1 MLNIVLGP
9 AEVTVFLPEI
19 FIAIDGPRSECIK
32 GEMYDLLESADS
44 KSLVTMR
51 DKQIHASR
59 RRDWSA
65 GFTSKALRLHL
76 SKRTPHL
83 DQLDQMLMT
92 DAMQGRTSNFRD
104 YIYWYGF
111 DVMGEFV
118 FGRSFDMLKNQDEGQ
133 VITRLQNALSLLGP
147 LSPAPWLL
155 QIGLRMPRVSV
166 IKDWYDTLDWCRS
179 QMQARLQVS
188 NSKLVSTD
196 LEDPHEHRDLAYYL
210 MEAAGKKKIA
220 EGTDTQRW
228 NLGWLVGDSL
238 LAIVAGRYVTLTTLL
253 LGRCID

>member
-1 MLNIVLGP
+1 MLTITSGP
-9 AEVTVFLPEI
+9 AEVTVFCPDV

-32 GEMYDLLESADS
+32 GEMYDLLESANS

-76 SKRTPHL
+76 SKRSPHL
-83 DQLDQMLMT
+83 DQLDRMIVS
-92 DAMQGRTSNFRD
+92 DARQGRASNFRD

-118 FGRSFDMLKNQDEGQ
+118 FGKSFDMLKNQDDGQ

-155 QIGLRMPRVSV
+155 QIGLRMPRISV

-179 QMQARLQVS
+179 QMRARLQVS
-188 NSKLVSTD
+188 KSGKVSKTI
-196 LEDPHEHRDLAYYL
+196 EDPNEHHDLAYYL
-210 MEAAGKKKIA
+210 MEAEGKKRIA
-220 EGTDTQRW
+220 EGADTQKW

-238 LAIVAGRYVTLTTLL
+238 LAIVAGRYVNLAT
-253 LGRCID
+253 

>member
-1 MLNIVLGP
+1 MLTFISGP
-9 AEVTVFLPEI
+9 AEVTVFSPDV

-76 SKRTPHL
+76 SKITPYL
-83 DQLDQMLMT
+83 DQLDQMIMF
-92 DAMQGRTSNFRD
+92 DAMQGRASNLRD

-111 DVMGEFV
+111 DAMGAFV
-118 FGRSFDMLKNQDEGQ
+118 FGKSFDMLKNQDDGQ
-133 VITRLQNALSLLGP
+133 VIKRLQNALSLLGP

-155 QIGLRMPRVSV
+155 QIGLKMPRIGV
-166 IKDWYDTLDWCRS
+166 IKDWYDTLDWCRD
-179 QMQARLQVS
+179 QMQARLEVS
-188 NSKLVSTD
+188 KSEKVSRTIK
-196 LEDPHEHRDLAYYL
+196 DPNDHHDLAYYL
-210 MEAAGKKKIA
+210 MESEGRKRVAD
-220 EGTDTQRW
+220 GTDTQKW

-238 LAIVAGRYVTLTTLL
+238 LAIVAGRYVNVATFVAY
-253 LGRCID
+253 RCID